1 MKTIKAVIFDF
12 GGVLSEEGFRN
23 GLKAIGTKHGINPD
37 GLFTTAEELIY
48 KTGYIIAAC
57 DESYFW
63 HALREKT
70 GINESDNEL
79 REEILI
85 RFSIRPEMIQY
96 VKKLKSCGMI
106 TAILS
111 DQTNWLDEIDSRE
124 HFFRYFDY
132 VYNSFHLK
140 KSKKDA
146 SVFLDTCKAI
156 VFKPEEMLFVDDN
169 IENVNRA
176 SYEGLKTIHFENMNR
191 FKKEIWK
198 LTIWQCKIN

>member
-37 GLFTTAEELIY
+37 GLFATAEELIY
-48 KTGYIIAAC
+48 KTGYITAEC
-57 DESYFW
+57 DEPSFW
-63 HALREKT
+63 NALREKT
-70 GINESDNEL
+70 GINENDNEL

-85 RFSIRPEMIQY
+85 RFSIRPQMIQY
-96 VKKLKSCGMI
+96 VKKLKSYGLI

-140 KSKKDA
+140 KSKKDP
-146 SVFLDTCKAI
+146 SIFRDVCEAI
-156 VFKPEEMLFVDDN
+156 GFEPGEVLFVDDN
-169 IENVNRA
+169 IENIKRA
-176 SYEGLKTIHFENMNR
+176 SQEGLRAIHFKNMNS
-191 FKKEIWK
+191 FKKEIGK
-198 LTIWQCKIN
+198 LTIWQCTKN